1 MLCSTLSG
9 KLAIKHPRLGILV
22 REDGAVF
29 NRVGKSSKY
38 AWTFGSLHKS
48 SGYCRIVI
56 EQRQYRVHRLVLEAF
71 VGNCPDGMTVDH
83 INRNRSDNRL
93 CNLRYATLIE
103 QQTNTIK
110 VDKCLSKYG
119 VRPSRDPKAW
129 KKAYDNTNAQHIKEY
144 SKQVWQTKKDS
155 EYDRW
160 KKYYATHKDEI
171 NEKRRLRHKR
181 NRMKGHSDVEASITD
196 PRTPG

>member
-1 MLCSTLSG
+1 MICSTLSG
-9 KLAIKHPRLGILV
+9 KMAIKHPQLGVLV
-22 REDGAVF
+22 REDGAVL

-38 AWTFGSLHKS
+38 AWTFGSLHKQT
-48 SGYCRIVI
+48 GYCRIVI
-56 EQRQYRVHRLVLEAF
+56 NQRQYSIHRLVLEAF

-83 INRNRSDNRL
+83 VNRNRSDNRL

-119 VRPSRDPKAW
+119 VRPSRDKKSW
-129 KKAYDNTNAQHIKEY
+129 KKAYDKTNAQHIKEY
-144 SKQVWQTKKDS
+144 NKQVWQTKKDS

-160 KKYYATHKDEI
+160 KKYYETHKDEI
-171 NEKRRLRHKR
+171 NEKRRLRRERK
-181 NRMKGHSDVEASITD
+181 KGD
-196 PRTPG
+196 PG